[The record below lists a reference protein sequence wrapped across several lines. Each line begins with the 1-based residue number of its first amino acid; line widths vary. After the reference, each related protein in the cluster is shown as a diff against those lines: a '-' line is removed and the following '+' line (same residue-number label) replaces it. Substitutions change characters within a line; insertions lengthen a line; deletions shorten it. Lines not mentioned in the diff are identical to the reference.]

1 MAERRYGFRFSF
13 AEGCVIVGSM
23 IGASFLVFLFGVYTG
38 RELEAR
44 KTAETTRTV
53 RMNSSFS
60 DEKTPDI
67 MLTDAAANATTRE
80 LGDAKPVPQPMP
92 EAPRTVVVV
101 TPQKPVEQTVTAPVQ
116 TPPPVP
122 PEEEASI
129 KTELLQKTLSASVK
143 KEEKPPPPVVRVP
156 QETKPSPKAK
166 TTDLS
171 RRESPA
177 KGKWSVQVHA
187 TRDQESARRLANQLR
202 SQGYAPVVSKIVRDR
217 EVWYR
222 VRIGSFASADEARAS
237 VERFRR
243 EGKFSQAYPVS
254 N

>member
-44 KTAETTRTV
+44 KTAENTRTV
-53 RMNSSFS
+53 RVNSNLVN
-60 DEKTPDI
+60 EKTPD
-67 MLTDAAANATTRE
+67 MPLTGTEANAATRGQDKSEHIPQPTRE
-80 LGDAKPVPQPMP
+80 TPK
-92 EAPRTVVVV
+92 TVVVV
-101 TPQKPVEQTVTAPVQ
+101 TPQKPTEQTATAP
-116 TPPPVP
+116 TPTLPSVP
-122 PEEEASI
+122 PEKESTKMDLPQETLPVLAS
-129 KTELLQKTLSASVK
+129 
-143 KEEKPPPPVVRVP
+143 KEEKPPPPVARVP
-156 QETKPSPKAK
+156 QETKPIPEAK
-166 TTDLS
+166 TAALS
-171 RRESPA
+171 RKESSTE
-177 KGKWSVQVHA
+177 GSWSIQIHA

-222 VRIGSFASADEARAS
+222 VRVGSFASADEARAS

-243 EGKFSQAYPVS
+243 EGKFPQAYPVS